1 MKEPARVV
9 KFKSGYYGVF
19 VFDEFLVPLVDEG
32 HMGYPTMTEVSAI
45 GMAKKWND
53 AAKKWSEKQNAPSPA
68 VVKK

>member
-1 MKEPARVV
+1 
-9 KFKSGYYGVF
+9 